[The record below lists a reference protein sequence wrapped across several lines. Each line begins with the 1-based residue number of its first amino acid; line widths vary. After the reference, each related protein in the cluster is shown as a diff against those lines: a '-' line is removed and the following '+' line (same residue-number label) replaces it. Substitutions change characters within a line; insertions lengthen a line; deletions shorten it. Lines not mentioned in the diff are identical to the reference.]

1 MKNRNL
7 SGEFG
12 VFHFIKRRR
21 KKQAYDMATA
31 VKIELEKVI
40 EPFKNDLGFTS
51 DTLINNWN
59 LENEISNLKAKIKD
73 KDKQIE
79 ILKIQLED
87 ALQSVEGYKANQE
100 KLNEYLQKAV
110 ELIKGINEK
119 LLGEVKVT
127 RLKDDKTKSTQKIE
141 LKSGARTSKIIKK
154 VKDK

>member
-1 MKNRNL
+1 MKNRKL

-21 KKQAYDMATA
+21 QKQAYDMATA
-31 VKIELEKVI
+31 VQIELEKVI

-51 DTLINNWN
+51 DTLMQNWN
-59 LENEISNLKAKIKD
+59 LENEIGSLKMKIKD

-79 ILKIQLED
+79 LLKIQLED
-87 ALQSVEGYKANQE
+87 ALQSVESYKANQE

-110 ELIKGINEK
+110 ELIKNINER

-127 RLKDDKTKSTQKIE
+127 RLKADKPKSTQKMG

-154 VKDK
+154 VKEN

>member
-1 MKNRNL
+1 MKNRKL

-21 KKQAYDMATA
+21 QKQAYDMATA
-31 VKIELEKVI
+31 VQIELEKVI

-51 DTLINNWN
+51 DTLMQNWN
-59 LENEISNLKAKIKD
+59 LENEIGSLKMKIKD

-79 ILKIQLED
+79 LLKVQLED
-87 ALQSVEGYKANQE
+87 ALRSVEGYKANQE

-127 RLKDDKTKSTQKIE
+127 RLKDDKTKSTQKIG
-141 LKSGARTSKIIKK
+141 LKSGARTSKIIKQ
-154 VKDK
+154 VKES

>member
-1 MKNRNL
+1 MKNRKL

-21 KKQAYDMATA
+21 QKQAYDMATA
-31 VKIELEKVI
+31 VQIELEKVI

-51 DTLINNWN
+51 DTLMQNWN
-59 LENEISNLKAKIKD
+59 LENEIGSLKMKIKD

-79 ILKIQLED
+79 LLKIQLED
-87 ALQSVEGYKANQE
+87 ALRSVESYKANQE

-110 ELIKGINEK
+110 ELIKNINER

-127 RLKDDKTKSTQKIE
+127 RLKADKTKSTQKIG